1 MIRNMVVE
9 PDDEAFLP
17 VKVTHLLIGAS
28 PDAIIDHET
37 VLEIK
42 CPSVVRNQMINI
54 KTVPFLKEE
63 DMHLFLDNNHDYFY
77 QIQGQLFC
85 TGTTL

>member
-1 MIRNMVVE
+1 MVVE
-9 PDDEAFLP
+9 PDDVTFLP

-42 CPSVVRNQMINI
+42 CPVNNLCR
-54 KTVPFLKEE
+54 TALLK
-63 DMHLFLDNNHDYFY
+63 YFS
-77 QIQGQLFC
+77 
-85 TGTTL
+85 